1 MDSPTRPVLSPSKVL
16 NQVSPDRMN
25 QQNISASPSL
35 PSDLFNLHHKP
46 TKGVSE
52 VQAKVAFL
60 NSLSRGSPGAQAQAA
75 TNHAALQRAILGR
88 EEAESALTTVQE
100 ELSEAQSRERRI
112 SERLESLL
120 EELHGTK
127 ERQAHERTIFE
138 KEIRKARKEAF
149 RAGSTLVKLQ
159 EELKHAK
166 SESKALKDEVSAERE
181 SKDKAKQEAF
191 ERAYALAGLTEE
203 LEVLKGKLRSM
214 EASNHSNKLEVRAHE
229 IRKEDFGR
237 LSLAEGDLAFLTTPR
252 RPKRAATDSIRS
264 FSQDGEIEE
273 VAEAT
278 PPKRQRLSEINT
290 PVKDS
295 PTTTITPASDTG
307 DETVDDLRDE
317 LHFERRRR
325 IEAEDMVHYMNIECQ
340 FEQCSCR
347 IAEREG
353 RRYIY
358 DAEYFE
364 KFQKPQLEAKAKSEA
379 EEQARLVAQA
389 QADEE
394 EARRAEAEAQAQAEA
409 QAEAEAKAARRAQAE
424 AQARADAEAEAARRA
439 EVEALTRAEA
449 KARAEA
455 EAARRSQMEAQA
467 KAEAEAQARAD
478 AEAEAEAA
486 AQRAQAEE
494 QARRAAE
501 EAEAEAIRQA
511 RISHP
516 APPSSHTP
524 SVEPPSIIA
533 RQHELGTAV
542 QVKPEPTEPPER
554 MPIPEEPLVTFS
566 PETGTFKTFPSPIRD
581 NARPPPPP
589 RRDDNDNLLSPT
601 PKNHSVRSHPE
612 WRESASSTQNRESFT
627 PSEEPRSSRMSHH
640 ESQSEITAAPRVRP
654 REHIE
659 ERPAR
664 TRERVDHPSHST
676 TKRVPLREAIDSQS
690 LPSFLPDQ
698 PINREEALA
707 QIRAR
712 RGRARSKVRS
722 VSANEVSGRATG
734 STGSTATTPG
744 RGPRRIPNLQTNTSR
759 SENDL
764 GERRDMSAPIRMF
777 RR

>member
-1 MDSPTRPVLSPSKVL
+1 MDSPTRPILSPSKVL

-35 PSDLFNLHHKP
+35 PSDLFNIHHKGN
-46 TKGVSE
+46 KGVSE

-127 ERQAHERTIFE
+127 ERQAHERSIFE

-149 RAGSTLVKLQ
+149 RAGSTLVNLQ

-166 SESKALKDEVSAERE
+166 SESKALKYEVSAERE

-264 FSQDGEIEE
+264 FSQEGELEE

-278 PPKRQRLSEINT
+278 PPKRQRLSEVNS

-295 PTTTITPASDTG
+295 PTTTITPASETG
-307 DETVDDLRDE
+307 DETVDDLKDE

-325 IEAEDMVHYMNIECQ
+325 IEAEDMIHYMNIECQ

-347 IAEREG
+347 IAERDG

-364 KFQKPQLEAKAKSEA
+364 KFQKPQLEAKAKIEA
-379 EEQARLVAQA
+379 KEQARLVAQA

-394 EARRAEAEAQAQAEA
+394 EARRVEAEAQAQAEA
-409 QAEAEAKAARRAQAE
+409 QAEAEAKETRRAQAEAQAQAEAAEAAARRAEVEAQARAKAEAEAARRAQAE
-424 AQARADAEAEAARRA
+424 AQARADAEAE
-439 EVEALTRAEA
+439 
-449 KARAEA
+449 
-455 EAARRSQMEAQA
+455 Q
-467 KAEAEAQARAD
+467 
-478 AEAEAEAA
+478 A

-494 QARRAAE
+494 QSRRAAE
-501 EAEAEAIRQA
+501 EAEAEAIRRA

-516 APPSSHTP
+516 APQSSHTP
-524 SVEPPSIIA
+524 SVEPPATIA
-533 RQHELGTAV
+533 RQHELSMAV

-601 PKNHSVRSHPE
+601 PKNQSVRSLHG

-627 PSEEPRSSRMSHH
+627 PSEEPRSSRMSHR
-640 ESQSEITAAPRVRP
+640 ESQSEKPAAARSQP
-654 REHIE
+654 REYIE

-664 TRERVDHPSHST
+664 TRDRVDHPSHST

-722 VSANEVSGRATG
+722 VSANEVTGRAAG